1 MSKKKLLLI
10 GGGVVVVVGIVIL
23 NLTMSTKK
31 GIEVHA
37 ETVSQRDVVEKV
49 SASGRIQ
56 PQTKVN
62 ITSQV
67 NGRIISLPIREGDT
81 VKPGQ
86 VLVVLDTIQLRSDLD
101 EARYAVNEISA
112 RLSGAKTSLGQAQ
125 EEYDRQKRLF
135 DNKLTSEIEYNNANY
150 SYMNARAGYEAMTAQ
165 ARQSESRYEK
175 QLDNFQKA
183 RIVAPMPGIVT
194 LVDCEVG
201 EIAAAQTAFT
211 QGKTLVTI
219 SNLNVFEV
227 EVEVDETEIAKISNG
242 QQSKIQ
248 LDAFRDTSF
257 VGEVVEI
264 GNTAIL
270 KGLGSQ
276 DQSTNFKVKVIF
288 KDADPRIRPGMSAT
302 VDITTN
308 KRVKALTVPYS
319 AIAVRSFDIDSLEK
333 SRTQGE
339 TSSVGIS
346 QVQAA
351 ESSSD
356 SARKGSGDHIRKD
369 LKGIYM
375 IKGGKARFVEVTTGI
390 ADQRNIEVLAG
401 VAVGDSVVTGPY
413 RVLRTIKE
421 NEPVQVMKE
430 MGPRDSEKK
439 P

>member
-10 GGGVVVVVGIVIL
+10 AGGVVVVAVVVIL

-67 NGRIISLPIREGDT
+67 NGRIISLPIKEGDT

-101 EARYAVNEISA
+101 EARYAVNEITA
-112 RLSGAKTSLGQAQ
+112 RLSGAKTSLNQAE
-125 EEYDRQKRLF
+125 EEYNRQKRLF
-135 DNKLTSEIEYNNANY
+135 ENKLSSEIEYNNANY
-150 SYMNARAGYEAMTAQ
+150 SYLNAKASYEAMTAQ

-227 EVEVDETEIAKISNG
+227 EVEVDETEIAKITNG

-288 KDADPRIRPGMSAT
+288 KEGDARIRPGMSAT

-308 KRVKALTVPYS
+308 KRLKALTVPYS
-319 AIAVRSFDIDSLEK
+319 AIAVRSFDVDSLEK
-333 SRTQGE
+333 SREKGE
-339 TSSVGIS
+339 TSSVGVN

-356 SARKGSGDHIRKD
+356 TTHKATGDRIRKD
-369 LKGIYM
+369 LKGVYV
-375 IKGGKARFVEVTTGI
+375 IKNGKAHFVEVTTGI
-390 ADQRNIEVLAG
+390 ADQRNIEVLTGA
-401 VAVGDSVVTGPY
+401 ANGDSVVTGPY

-421 NEPVQVMKE
+421 NEQVQIMKD
-430 MGPRDSEKK
+430 MGAKETDKK
-439 P
+439 S